1 MMTDEE
7 MRVGIERLRPWFHCI
22 ELRAGIKTKFET
34 YGSEPADHP
43 RGTWEKIKR
52 HLPADLTGK
61 SVLDV
66 GCNAGFY
73 AVEAKR
79 RNAARVLGVDAQ
91 RHQIRQARFVNRALG
106 LDIEFEKMS
115 VYDLSP
121 ATTGQFDI
129 TLALGLIYH
138 CKHLVLALEKLF
150 LVTKE
155 LLIIE
160 TDIYPP
166 EKTPASFSY
175 SIGGLHPTV
184 HPLAYVEN
192 PPEAKEAIFN
202 WFLPSPAA
210 LQALLR
216 NVGFDEVEI
225 FSLENA
231 RAVLGCRKRV
241 AYPDSRAI
249 SHLAVKLT
257 LEDGPVKSAPAATL
271 RYRLRAENTGYARW
285 LAQGEP
291 GTEKGAVRLAAHLT
305 DEEGEA
311 LAWYYARTP
320 LAADIL
326 PGEAAT
332 LELALRAPDKPG
344 TYRLEFDMVAEH
356 LAWFEDLGSLTLS
369 RTLYVE

>member
-1 MMTDEE
+1 MTDEE
-7 MRVGIERLRPWFHCI
+7 IRAGIERLRPWFHCI

-43 RGTWEKIKR
+43 QGTWEKIR
-52 HLPADLTGK
+52 RCLPADLSGK

-73 AVEAKR
+73 SVAAKR

-106 LDIEFEKMS
+106 LDLEFAKLS
-115 VYDLSP
+115 VYDLNP
-121 ATTGQFDI
+121 ATLGQFDI

-160 TDIYPP
+160 TDIFPP
-166 EKTPASFSY
+166 ERTPASFAY
-175 SIGGLHPTV
+175 PVGGLEPTL

-192 PPEAKEAIFN
+192 PPAAKEATFN

-210 LQALLR
+210 LEALLR
-216 NVGFDEVEI
+216 NVGFAEVELV
-225 FSLENA
+225 SLDNA
-231 RAVLGCRKRV
+231 RAVLTCRKDS
-241 AYPDSRAI
+241 AYPDSRALE
-249 SHLAVKLT
+249 HLAVKLT
-257 LEDGPVKSAPAATL
+257 LEDGPAQAAPAAAL
-271 RYRLRAENTGYARW
+271 LFRLRAENTGYARW
-285 LAQGEP
+285 LAAGEP
-291 GTEKGAVRLAAHLT
+291 ATEKGAVHLTAHLM
-305 DEEGEA
+305 DAEGEA
-311 LAWYYARTP
+311 LFWYYAGARLP
-320 LAADIL
+320 RDIM
-326 PGEAAT
+326 PGEVVS

-344 TYRLEFDMVAEH
+344 HYQLEFDMVAEH

-369 RTLYVE
+369 HALRVE